1 MPLQGYS
8 GTTLKRRNSE
18 TGPNRLIARQS
29 YAHGRNTAQVF
40 AATPVVDSDVLDVC
54 HPSAAVVTEAPGV
67 LEPRPPAPVS
77 FDLDGP
83 WGVKLRSASRW
94 TSWSTTVLRV
104 DPAG

>member
-29 YAHGRNTAQVF
+29 YAHRRNTAQVR

-54 HPSAAVVTEAPGV
+54 HPSAAVVAEAPGV
-67 LEPRPPAPVS
+67 LEPRPPAPVTL
-77 FDLDGP
+77 DLAGP
-83 WGVKLRSASRW
+83 WGSEAPLGEQ
-94 TSWSTTVLRV
+94 V
-104 DPAG
+104 DELSHDSPPGRPSG